1 MNTLKSYL
9 SYMQKLESE
18 GTKSLRIMAKLSIDH
33 NKRDTL
39 AFIHS
44 HS

>member
-1 MNTLKSYL
+1 
-9 SYMQKLESE
+9 LESE
-18 GTKSLRIMAKLSIDH
+18 GTKSFRIMVKLSIDH
-33 NKRDTL
+33 NKKETL